1 MSRLPPWRHGDL
13 PHPPPFSSA
22 NLARVLGPGGLML
35 GLSIGAADW
44 LLGPAVALTHGP
56 GLLWLATASILLQAL
71 VNTEMARY
79 TLATGES
86 IFAGFM
92 RTWPGPRFW
101 GWVYAVSLLG
111 QVAWPGWALGAGSAL
126 ATLLLGH
133 APRADEW
140 WLVRSLGYAVLS
152 LSVVVVLLGRRVE
165 RHLVRWQL
173 VTIGWALGFLL
184 VAGVALVP
192 GSVWQRAAL
201 GFLGPLGGPAPL
213 PAGADWPLLA
223 ALAGYAGAGG
233 LLNATFTQW
242 IRDKGFGMAG
252 TATAAPVT
260 LGWQTLPLGDQG
272 VLVSPGDENRAKWR
286 RWWPY
291 VQADLWGLFVVGSLI
306 GMGLCVALALAAPPA
321 GSDLAGPGAGAAL
334 ARGVTERHGLGWG
347 IPTLFTGFAILTMA
361 QVGVT
366 WGVVRS
372 ETDILVGA
380 ALLSPGT
387 GDQAVGWIFH
397 GALLGLALAS
407 ALTMTLGDPVTLV
420 VVSAVVAAAAFAMAS
435 LHTCWVTARLLPREV
450 RSPVS
455 SRLALLLASGF
466 FGWLV
471 LAALRRPA
479 GLAPAAWW

>member
-1 MSRLPPWRHGDL
+1 MSASPGWRQGDL
-13 PHPPPFSSA
+13 PHPPPFSLA
-22 NLARVLGPGGLML
+22 NLARVLGPGGLLL

-56 GLLWLATASILLQAL
+56 ALLWLATASILLQAL

-101 GWVYAVSLLG
+101 GWVYAVMLLG

-133 APRADEW
+133 APRSDEW
-140 WLVRSLGYAVLS
+140 ALVRGLGYLVLAG
-152 LSVVVVLLGRRVE
+152 SVTVVLLGRRVE
-165 RHLVRWQL
+165 RHLVRGQL
-173 VTIGWALGFLL
+173 ATTAWALAFLL
-184 VAGVALVP
+184 VAAVALVP
-192 GSVWQRAAL
+192 GAVWRRTAL
-201 GFLGPLGGPAPL
+201 GFLGPLAAPVPPPPA
-213 PAGADWPLLA
+213 ADWTLLA

-242 IRDKGFGMAG
+242 LRDKGFGMAG
-252 TATAAPVT
+252 MVPPAPLT

-272 VLVSPGDENRAKWR
+272 LLVAPGEDNAAKLR

-291 VQADLWGLFVVGSLI
+291 VRADLWGLFVAGSLL
-306 GMGLCVALALAAPPA
+306 GMGLCVALALAAVPA
-321 GSDLAGPGAGAAL
+321 GADLTGPGAGAAL

-347 IPTLFTGFAILTMA
+347 VATLLTGFVILAMA
-361 QVGVT
+361 QVGLT

-372 ETDILVGA
+372 ATDILVSAARLTPGA
-380 ALLSPGT
+380 DPP
-387 GDQAVGWIFH
+387 AVGAIFH
-397 GALLGLALAS
+397 GTLGALTVTA
-407 ALTMTLGDPVTLV
+407 ALTMTLGDALTLV
-420 VVSAVVAAAAFAMAS
+420 VVSANLAAAALALAS
-435 LHTCWVTARLLPREV
+435 VHTLWVTWRVLPRPV
-450 RSPVS
+450 RSPLWGRV
-455 SRLALLLASGF
+455 ALLVAAGF

-471 LAALRRPA
+471 LAALGTPVR
-479 GLAPAAWW
+479 GTPAAWW